1 MKTLH
6 HLLSEKIFA
15 VTANIQ
21 QNFPGLYEHLDETP
35 FSLEAYETHEIED
48 TDLIHYLEELIS
60 QMNAYKETTPAHKR
74 ITIASLVKLLNS
86 TSESL
91 NENWEDQKEQLL
103 EKFAALKETDL
114 LFIDGK
120 KEEMFERIR
129 KIMRVSKEEL
139 ALLLYKF

>member
-6 HLLSEKIFA
+6 NILSEKIFA

-21 QNFPGLYEHLDETP
+21 QNFPRLYEHLDETP
-35 FSLEAYETHEIED
+35 FSLEAYETNEIED

-60 QMNAYKETTPAHKR
+60 QMNAYKETTPAHKH

-103 EKFAALKETDL
+103 
-114 LFIDGK
+114 GK
-120 KEEMFERIR
+120 NMLR
-129 KIMRVSKEEL
+129 
-139 ALLLYKF
+139 

>member
-6 HLLSEKIFA
+6 NILSEKIFA

-21 QNFPGLYEHLDETP
+21 QNYPGLYEHLDETP
-35 FSLEAYETHEIED
+35 FSLKAYETYEIED
-48 TDLIHYLEELIS
+48 IDLIHYLEDLIF
-60 QMNAYKETTPAHKR
+60 QMTPYKETPARKQ

-103 EKFAALKETDL
+103 DKYGALKETDL

-129 KIMRVSKEEL
+129 KIMRISKEEL

>member
-6 HLLSEKIFA
+6 NILSEKIFA

-35 FSLEAYETHEIED
+35 FSLKAYETYEIED
-48 TDLIHYLEELIS
+48 TDLIHYLEELIY
-60 QMNAYKETTPAHKR
+60 QMNPYKETTPARKQ

-103 EKFAALKETDL
+103 EKYADLKETDL

-129 KIMRVSKEEL
+129 KIMRISKEEL